1 MNDLRKAAEDLMLI
15 LERWKMTYPPCSSAD
30 WDKVEALRQAL
41 AQPCL
46 DNSENFS
53 SEMNYCNKF
62 KQEPVAWMNPRNNAV
77 IDAVKKKQI
86 GEGDGYPMFSVPLYA
101 APVDTVNTSQKRVD
115 ETAKRGHDRWPDAP
129 DVIYLQVCDDDV
141 CEQTFD
147 EHEVSWCSDK
157 INDSDIKYVRAD
169 AKPAPT
175 CPPCNQDCNQG
186 RDCPARKDSS

>member
-1 MNDLRKAAEDLMLI
+1 MTQPEALRLADALEQTVDYDFNRHVCKAVAELRRLH
-15 LERWKMTYPPCSSAD
+15 E
-30 WDKVEALRQAL
+30 ENQALRQAL
-41 AQPCL
+41 AQP
-46 DNSENFS
+46 E
-53 SEMNYCNKF
+53 
-62 KQEPVAWMNPRNNAV
+62 QEPVAWMNPRNNAV

-86 GEGDGYPMFSVPLYA
+86 GEGDGYPRFSVPLYP

-129 DVIYLQVCDDDV
+129 NVIYLQVCDDDV

-169 AKPAPT
+169 TALPET

-186 RDCPARKDSS
+186 RDCPARKDSP